1 MRFSFLKDNLHGYFL
16 FDVLSCYPVVCLNPP
31 GLGSRSNP
39 PWSVEGKV
47 LKLLCCP
54 VFLVE
59 IKTVSMA
66 TFDDNWQTK
75 RPTISERTKFI
86 FNNELLSDVKF
97 VAPASNSESESR
109 KSQKSI
115 PAHKFVLAISS
126 PVFYAMFYGELAE
139 TASTIELPDCDYE
152 SLLEL
157 FRYLYSDEVN
167 LTGSNVMQVLYLAK
181 KYLVPSL
188 ADKCTKYLRE
198 HLEASNAF
206 SILPQAQK
214 FGDKY
219 LEERCWKVI
228 ELHTVEAVTSDDFV
242 TLERSIVESVV
253 KRERLNVKEVDLF
266 KAVDRWASKEVERQG
281 LTPDGEV
288 KRRVLGEVIV
298 NAIRFPVMS
307 YNEFASVV
315 LDCDILTKRELGVM
329 IKHYGDA
336 SLNCPL
342 PFIHSFRSGY
352 LHRCYRF
359 TSFQTL
365 WHYGGNID
373 ALRVTVSK
381 PIALHGV
388 QHFGSEGG
396 NYTVSLEVKN
406 ALSGLPLVKKTGT
419 HSCEKDETNGYYGFD
434 VMFNHPVHLEQDRPY
449 EVVSF
454 IQGPSSWCLEGG
466 TTHVAVQGV
475 QFSFSNSLASTNGT
489 KVGSGQFPAFLF
501 SLQKS

>member
-1 MRFSFLKDNLHGYFL
+1 MRFSFLEDNLDGYFL

-59 IKTVSMA
+59 IKRVSMA

-167 LTGSNVMQVLYLAK
+167 LTGSNVMQVLYLTK

-188 ADKCTKYLRE
+188 AGKCTEYLRE

-214 FGDKY
+214 FEDKD
-219 LEERCWKVI
+219 LEERCWNVI
-228 ELHTVEAVTSDDFV
+228 ESHTEEAVTSDDFV
-242 TLERSIVESVV
+242 TLERSVVESVV

-288 KRRVLGEVIV
+288 KRRVLGEEIV
-298 NAIRFPVMS
+298 KEIRFPVMS

-315 LDCDILTKRELGVM
+315 LDCDILTKRELGAM

-336 SLNCPL
+336 SLKCPL
-342 PFIHSFRSGY
+342 PFIHSPRSASIV
-352 LHRCYRF
+352 HRCYRF
-359 TSFQTL
+359 KSL
-365 WHYGGNID
+365 HPRWGYSGLAD
-373 ALRVTVSK
+373 ALILTASK
-381 PIALHGV
+381 PITLHGV
-388 QHFGSEGG
+388 QHCGSEGG
-396 NYTVSLEVKN
+396 NYTVSLEVKD
-406 ALSGLPLVKKTGT
+406 ALSGFLLVKQTAT
-419 HSCEKDETNGYYGFD
+419 HSSEETNGYYGFD
-434 VMFNHPVHLEQDRPY
+434 VMLDHPVDFEQHKPY

-454 IQGPSSWCLEGG
+454 VEGPLSWRVKTGKNPVEVEG
-466 TTHVAVQGV
+466 VL
-475 QFSFSNSLASTNGT
+475 FSFGDSAASTNGT
-489 KVGSGQFPAFLF
+489 GVNCGQFPSFLF
-501 SLQKS
+501 SLR

>member
-1 MRFSFLKDNLHGYFL
+1 
-16 FDVLSCYPVVCLNPP
+16 
-31 GLGSRSNP
+31 
-39 PWSVEGKV
+39 
-47 LKLLCCP
+47 
-54 VFLVE
+54 
-59 IKTVSMA
+59 MA

-97 VAPASNSESESR
+97 VAPGSNIESESR

-126 PVFYAMFYGELAE
+126 PVFYAMFYGEMAE

-188 ADKCTKYLRE
+188 ADKCAENLQE
-198 HLEASNAF
+198 NLEASNVF

-214 FGDKY
+214 FEEKD
-219 LEERCWKVI
+219 LEERCWNVI
-228 ELHTVEAVTSDDFV
+228 ESHTREAVTSDEFV

-266 KAVDRWASKEVERQG
+266 KAVDRWATKEVERQG

-288 KRRVLGEVIV
+288 KRRVLGEEIV
-298 NAIRFPVMS
+298 NAIRFPLMS
-307 YNEFASVV
+307 CNEFASVV

-336 SLNCPL
+336 SLKCPL
-342 PFIHSFRSGY
+342 PFIHSPRSGSIV
-352 LHRCYRF
+352 HRCYRITSSQF
-359 TSFQTL
+359 TGWGYAGCADGL
-365 WHYGGNID
+365 G
-373 ALRVTVSK
+373 VTASK

-388 QHFGSEGG
+388 QHFGREGG
-396 NYTVSLEVKN
+396 NYTVSLEVKDT
-406 ALSGLPLVKKTGT
+406 LSGLSLAKQTGT
-419 HSCEKDETNGYYGFD
+419 YSSEKDETNGYYGFD
-434 VMFNHPVHLEQDRPY
+434 VMFSHPVYLEQDKRY
-449 EVVSF
+449 EVVSL
-454 IQGPSSWCLEGG
+454 IRGPSSWSVETGKP
-466 TTHVAVQGV
+466 AVEFQGV
-475 QFSFSNSLASTNGT
+475 QFSFSYSNAATNGT
-489 KVGSGQFPAFLF
+489 GVNSGQFPSFLF
-501 SLQKS
+501 SLR

>member
-1 MRFSFLKDNLHGYFL
+1 M
-16 FDVLSCYPVVCLNPP
+16 
-31 GLGSRSNP
+31 
-39 PWSVEGKV
+39 
-47 LKLLCCP
+47 
-54 VFLVE
+54 E
-59 IKTVSMA
+59 IKRVSMA

-75 RPTISERTKFI
+75 RPTISGRTKFI

-97 VAPASNSESESR
+97 VAPASNIESESR

-126 PVFYAMFYGELAE
+126 PVFYAMFYGEMAE

-188 ADKCTKYLRE
+188 ADKCTEYLRE

-214 FGDKY
+214 FEDKD
-219 LEERCWKVI
+219 LEERCWNVI
-228 ELHTVEAVTSDDFV
+228 ELHTEEAVTSDDFV

-253 KRERLNVKEVDLF
+253 KRERLNVKEVNLF

-288 KRRVLGEVIV
+288 KRRVLGEEIV

-315 LDCDILTKRELGVM
+315 WDSDILTKRELGFM

-336 SLNCPL
+336 SLKCPL
-342 PFIHSFRSGY
+342 PFIHSLRSGSF
-352 LHRCYRF
+352 HWCYRC
-359 TSFQTL
+359 TL
-365 WHYGGNID
+365 SQPSRWGYSGSAD
-373 ALRVTVSK
+373 ALGVTVNK
-381 PIALHGV
+381 PITLHGV

-396 NYTVSLEVKN
+396 NYTVSLEVKD
-406 ALSGLPLVKKTGT
+406 ALSGLSLAKQTGT
-419 HSCEKDETNGYYGFD
+419 HSSEKNDVHSYYGFD
-434 VMFNHPVHLEQDRPY
+434 VMFNHPVNLEQDKPY
-449 EVVSF
+449 EVVSL
-454 IQGPSSWCLEGG
+454 IEGPSSWRVMGG
-466 TTHVAVQGV
+466 KSLVEVQGV
-475 QFSFSNSLASTNGT
+475 QFSFRLSAASTNGT
-489 KVGSGQFPAFLF
+489 TVDCGQFPAFLF
-501 SLQKS
+501 SLR

>member
-1 MRFSFLKDNLHGYFL
+1 M
-16 FDVLSCYPVVCLNPP
+16 
-31 GLGSRSNP
+31 
-39 PWSVEGKV
+39 
-47 LKLLCCP
+47 
-54 VFLVE
+54 E
-59 IKTVSMA
+59 IKRVAMA

-75 RPTISERTKFI
+75 RPNISERTKFI

-126 PVFYAMFYGELAE
+126 PVFYAMFYGEMAE

-188 ADKCTKYLRE
+188 AGRCTEYLRE

-206 SILPQAQK
+206 SILRHAQK
-214 FGDKY
+214 FEDKD
-219 LEERCWKVI
+219 LEERCWNVI
-228 ELHTVEAVTSDDFV
+228 ELHTEEAVTSDDFV
-242 TLERSIVESVV
+242 TLERSIFESVV

-266 KAVDRWASKEVERQG
+266 KAVDRWATKEMERQG
-281 LTPDGEV
+281 LTPDGEG
-288 KRRVLGEVIV
+288 KRRVLGEEIV

-307 YNEFASVV
+307 YNQFASVV

-336 SLNCPL
+336 SLKCPL
-342 PFIHSFRSGY
+342 PFIHSPRYGSIV
-352 LHRCYRF
+352 HRCYRI
-359 TSFQTL
+359 TSAQPTG
-365 WHYGGNID
+365 WGYGGSVD
-373 ALRVTVSK
+373 GLGVTASK

-388 QHFGSEGG
+388 QHFGTTGG
-396 NYTVSLEVKN
+396 NYSVSLEVKD
-406 ALSGLPLVKKTGT
+406 AQSGLSLAKQTGT
-419 HSCEKDETNGYYGFD
+419 HSSEKNDIHSYYGFD
-434 VMFNHPVHLEQDRPY
+434 VMFNHPVHLEQNKRY

-454 IQGPSSWCLEGG
+454 IRGPRSWAVKEGKS
-466 TTHVAVQGV
+466 HVEVQGV
-475 QFSFSNSLASTNGT
+475 KFSFSSAGASTNGT
-489 KVGSGQFPAFLF
+489 DVICGQFPAFLF
-501 SLQKS
+501 SLR

>member
-1 MRFSFLKDNLHGYFL
+1 MMTTGRQN
-16 FDVLSCYPVVCLNPP
+16 VPLSAGEQN
-31 GLGSRSNP
+31 
-39 PWSVEGKV
+39 
-47 LKLLCCP
+47 
-54 VFLVE
+54 F
-59 IKTVSMA
+59 
-66 TFDDNWQTK
+66 F
-75 RPTISERTKFI
+75 

-126 PVFYAMFYGELAE
+126 PVFYAMFYGEMAE
-139 TASTIELPDCDYE
+139 TGGTIELPDCDYE

-188 ADKCTKYLRE
+188 ADKCTGYLRK

-214 FGDKY
+214 FEDKD
-219 LEERCWKVI
+219 LEKRCWNVI
-228 ELHTVEAVTSDDFV
+228 ELHTEEAVTSDDFV

-266 KAVDRWASKEVERQG
+266 KAVDRWVTKEVERQG

-288 KRRVLGEVIV
+288 KRRVLGEEIV
-298 NAIRFPVMS
+298 NAIRFPLMS

-315 LDCDILTKRELGVM
+315 WDCDILTKREVGAM

-336 SLNCPL
+336 SLKCPL
-342 PFIHSFRSGY
+342 PFIHSVRSGSIV
-352 LHRCYRF
+352 HRCYRF
-359 TSFQTL
+359 VWLQSGS
-365 WHYGGNID
+365 WHYGGNAD
-373 ALRVTVSK
+373 ALGITVGK
-381 PIALHGV
+381 PITLHGV

-396 NYTVSLEVKN
+396 NYTVSLEVKDT
-406 ALSGLPLVKKTGT
+406 LSGLSLAKQTGT
-419 HSCEKDETNGYYGFD
+419 HSSEKNDIHSYYGFD
-434 VMFNHPVHLEQDRPY
+434 VMFNRPVHLEQDKPY
-449 EVVSF
+449 EIVSLIKGPRSWRVGVGKNSVE
-454 IQGPSSWCLEGG
+454 IQG
-466 TTHVAVQGV
+466 VK
-475 QFSFSNSLASTNGT
+475 FSFNDSAASTNGT
-489 KVGSGQFPAFLF
+489 KLDCGQFPAFLF
-501 SLQKS
+501 SLW

>member
-1 MRFSFLKDNLHGYFL
+1 
-16 FDVLSCYPVVCLNPP
+16 
-31 GLGSRSNP
+31 
-39 PWSVEGKV
+39 
-47 LKLLCCP
+47 
-54 VFLVE
+54 
-59 IKTVSMA
+59 MA

-75 RPTISERTKFI
+75 HPTISERTKFI
-86 FNNELLSDVKF
+86 FNNDLLSDVKF
-97 VAPASNSESESR
+97 VAPVLNVESESR
-109 KSQKSI
+109 KSQHSI

-126 PVFYAMFYGELAE
+126 PVFYAMFYGEMAE

-188 ADKCTKYLRE
+188 TGKCTEYLRK

-214 FGDKY
+214 FEDRD
-219 LEERCWKVI
+219 LEERCWNVI
-228 ELHTVEAVTSDDFV
+228 ELHTEEAVTSDDFV

-266 KAVDRWASKEVERQG
+266 KAVDRWANKEVERQG
-281 LTPDGEV
+281 LTPGGKV
-288 KRRVLGEVIV
+288 KRKVLGEEIV

-307 YNEFASVV
+307 HKEFASVV
-315 LDCDILTKRELGVM
+315 VDCDILTKRELGVM

-342 PFIHSFRSGY
+342 PFIHSPRSASIVN
-352 LHRCYRF
+352 RCCRF
-359 TSFQTL
+359 TLLHSSR
-365 WHYGGNID
+365 WGYGGKID

-381 PIALHGV
+381 PITLHGV

-396 NYTVSLEVKN
+396 NYTVSLEVKD
-406 ALSGLPLVKKTGT
+406 AVRGLSLVKQTGT
-419 HSCEKDETNGYYGFD
+419 HSSEKDETYSYYGFD
-434 VMFNHPVHLEQDRPY
+434 VMFDHPVYLEQDKPY

-454 IQGPSSWCLEGG
+454 IQGPSSWRLSLGKNLVE
-466 TTHVAVQGV
+466 VQGV
-475 QFSFSNSLASTNGT
+475 RFSFSDSAASTNSTDVAG
-489 KVGSGQFPAFLF
+489 GQFPAFLF
-501 SLQKS
+501 SLR